1 MSLRRR
7 SSAHMRMRCLSARA
21 ELPLG
26 RCLRDLSP
34 EQSFRCPS
42 ASGSLLC
49 WCKEVTKKH
58 LESRASLGG
67 PARRFCEGM
76 KAPCTTRPPRADTSF
91 ASHAGLSSQAKR
103 RAVRPGATELYRN
116 MHLLGDL
123 CAGPP
128 RDVLLERA
136 FFW

>member
-42 ASGSLLC
+42 DSGSLLC

-91 ASHAGLSSQAKR
+91 ASLVKRDRHAKR
-103 RAVRPGATELYRN
+103 MALPIEVTELDWN
-116 MHLLGDL
+116 MHPLAELWCKSSEG
-123 CAGPP
+123 CSA
-128 RDVLLERA
+128 
-136 FFW
+136 

>member
-34 EQSFRCPS
+34 EQSFRSP
-42 ASGSLLC
+42 AESGLLLC

-91 ASHAGLSSQAKR
+91 ASLDCFSCKR
-103 RAVRPGATELYRN
+103 KTF
-116 MHLLGDL
+116 H
-123 CAGPP
+123 
-128 RDVLLERA
+128 LERPSCTGT
-136 FFW
+136 FIRWRNLVQVLRGMLCLNVLSLG